1 MARNAKV
8 IIMTDERVK
17 ERLQDYADRLGM
29 TLSGL
34 GAYILGHWVYQ
45 QDKMVN
51 PFIERMKDAMVQI
64 ARKEIKRKDELE
76 QPSETKSSVP

>member
-17 ERLQDYADRLGM
+17 ERLQFYADQLGM
-29 TLSGL
+29 TMSGL

-45 QDKMVN
+45 QENMVK
-51 PFIERMKDAMVQI
+51 PFMEDIKGAVVQI
-64 ARKEIKRKDELE
+64 AREGMNRRDELE
-76 QPSETKSSVP
+76 QPSEAEPNVP